1 VQSSRATRQET
12 EDPPGADFRIAP
24 VGATPQTERFWPDSA
39 QFGALETWNDPC
51 YFRADRTFRPARICR
66 HWEDVMRATTALRTI
81 VGSLVLMSVLL
92 ASQPAAADVIDFRGS
107 GRAAAVGITV
117 LGGSGTLFSGNVMA
131 GELNWSWLSATPEG
145 FANDF
150 YSYCV
155 DATQYLRD
163 PQYVT
168 VRTTD
173 SFTAGSANSGA
184 KVSWLFNSYAS
195 TIHKSGTNTQA
206 AALQLAIWEALYD
219 SSQDLG
225 AGAFRATANGAI
237 FTQAQTYLTAL
248 YSSNYLGSRATFLD
262 VDGSNP
268 NPARRG
274 QDQITY
280 GVPEPSTLMMMGLAS
295 LGLIRR
301 RRKQP

>member
-1 VQSSRATRQET
+1 
-12 EDPPGADFRIAP
+12 
-24 VGATPQTERFWPDSA
+24 
-39 QFGALETWNDPC
+39 
-51 YFRADRTFRPARICR
+51 
-66 HWEDVMRATTALRTI
+66 MRALTALRTI
-81 VGSLVLMSVLL
+81 VGSVVLIGVLL
-92 ASQPAAADVIDFRGS
+92 APRPAAADVIDFRGS

-117 LGGSGTLFSGNVMA
+117 TNGASTLFSGNVMA

-145 FANDF
+145 FATDF

-195 TIHKSGTNTQA
+195 TIHSSGTNVQA

-219 SSQDLG
+219 SSQNLSG
-225 AGAFRATANGAI
+225 GAFRTTASGAI
-237 FTQAQTYLTAL
+237 LAQAQTYLNAL
-248 YSSNYLGSRATFLD
+248 YSSSYLGSRATFLD
-262 VDGSNP
+262 VDGTNP
-268 NPARRG
+268 DAARRG
-274 QDQITY
+274 QDQITHS
-280 GVPEPSTLMMMGLAS
+280 VPEPSTLLMMGVAS
-295 LGLIRR
+295 LALLRR
-301 RRKQP
+301 RRVRP